1 MSLGHT
7 EQSSEADAQYG
18 VQEPPYTSAA
28 TGVEQVPLGMYMPAS
43 LQPAV
48 QVRVP
53 LYNRMSSPYG
63 KGWGRGTKVSRAV
76 RTLRTQM
83 HRGGGEGVRVSVG
96 A

>member
-18 VQEPPYTSAA
+18 VQEPLYSSAA

-48 QVRVP
+48 QVRVLP
-53 LYNRMSSPYG
+53 
-63 KGWGRGTKVSRAV
+63 
-76 RTLRTQM
+76 
-83 HRGGGEGVRVSVG
+83 
-96 A
+96 